1 MKNKNIK
8 NWQKFNEENGQTPPE
23 YDNQALRGDE
33 TPEEITQAAIDY
45 KYKRDGKSCYFY
57 VVKDGKI
64 YENTLTKIE
73 NNNEASVYVL
83 GANFYMIDG
92 DILKFEWI
100 NDDEN
105 IGKEYVVEEGSEIYQ
120 NLLNSDNIAST
131 YSEMRKNNIHK

>member
-1 MKNKNIK
+1 
-8 NWQKFNEENGQTPPE
+8 
-23 YDNQALRGDE
+23 
-33 TPEEITQAAIDY
+33 
-45 KYKRDGKSCYFY
+45 
-57 VVKDGKI
+57 
-64 YENTLTKIE
+64 
-73 NNNEASVYVL
+73 VYVL